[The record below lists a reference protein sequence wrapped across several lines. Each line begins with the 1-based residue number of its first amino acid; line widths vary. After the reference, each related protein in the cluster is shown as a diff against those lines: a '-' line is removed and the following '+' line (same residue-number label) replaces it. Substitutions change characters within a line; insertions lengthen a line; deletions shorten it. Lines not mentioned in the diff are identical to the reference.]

1 MKKIKEIIN
10 EINLKWNEPN
20 YFVVDVNKDKAII
33 TNLAGIIFIAKK
45 KCINIEHESDDEDV
59 IVHDLGNELESIGI
73 YIEQLQI
80 GDEIT
85 YENIEYCKTLTYF
98 IKEN

>member
-1 MKKIKEIIN
+1 MKIIKEIVK
-10 EINLKWNEPN
+10 ELNLKWNEPN
-20 YFVVDVNKDKAII
+20 YFVVDANKDKAVI

-59 IVHDLGNELESIGI
+59 IVHDLGNELESMGI
-73 YIEQLQI
+73 YIDQLQI

-85 YENIEYCKTLTYF
+85 YQEIEVVRTLNDF
-98 IKEN
+98 LGE